1 VRVRTAEGIRA
12 HTKSHFNSFLS
23 VAPTFTAKA
32 LKRILELAIPNASQ
46 RPHKD
51 VVGLLAQSCNGD
63 LRSAVNSLEMLMK
76 SADVSS
82 LSASG
87 PASLPKKGKG
97 SRGGKGKSS
106 GSKQMQDL

>member
-1 VRVRTAEGIRA
+1 MARTYGGIRA
-12 HTKSHFNSFLS
+12 DMKSFSNSFLS

-32 LKRILELAIPNASQ
+32 LKRILELAIPSASQ

-63 LRSAVNSLEMLMK
+63 LRSAVNSLEMLMN
-76 SADVSS
+76 SADARS
-82 LSASG
+82 LSVNGS
-87 PASLPKKGKG
+87 ASLPKKGKG

-106 GSKQMQDL
+106 GSKEMQDL